1 MYDPGNAHEY
11 TVGVRAGL
19 VFAIEMLAVE
29 RRKCE
34 DRTAIDNAIKQIRA
48 SVDDIDQDLEA
59 WMEE

>member
-29 RRKCE
+29 RRKCK

-48 SVDDIDQDLEA
+48 SVDDID
-59 WMEE
+59 